1 MSTQNEILIALA
13 ARRSCR
19 AYKPEQITAD
29 ELNAVTAAGT
39 WAPTAMGRQS
49 PLIVAVQ
56 NKADR
61 DELSRLNAAVMG
73 TDSDPFYGAPTA
85 VLVLGDKASAC
96 AVQDASL
103 VLGNMLLA
111 ASSLGLG
118 SCYIGDITENCER
131 QRKLLHLPPYVFP
144 AVMLVFGFP
153 TEQQKMRKK
162 PERCALSHIV
172 HENAYRAMDADELR
186 DMLEYQCGGT
196 SYRDWLHAFCTRK
209 YNSDFAKE
217 MTRSVAAYLRDFEQE

>member
-85 VLVLGDKASAC
+85 VLVLG
-96 AVQDASL
+96 
-103 VLGNMLLA
+103 NMLLA

-118 SCYIGDITENCER
+118 SCWINR
-131 QRKLLHLPPYVFP
+131 
-144 AVMLVFGFP
+144 
-153 TEQQKMRKK
+153 
-162 PERCALSHIV
+162 
-172 HENAYRAMDADELR
+172 
-186 DMLEYQCGGT
+186 
-196 SYRDWLHAFCTRK
+196 
-209 YNSDFAKE
+209 AKE
-217 MTRSVAAYLRDFEQE
+217 TFERPEGKALLAKWGLDPEKYVGVGYCILGYPAQGGIKAAAPRKDGYVLQV

>member
-49 PLIVAVQ
+49 PQIVAVQ

-85 VLVLGDKASAC
+85 VLVLG
-96 AVQDASL
+96 
-103 VLGNMLLA
+103 NMLLA

-118 SCYIGDITENCER
+118 SCWINR
-131 QRKLLHLPPYVFP
+131 
-144 AVMLVFGFP
+144 
-153 TEQQKMRKK
+153 
-162 PERCALSHIV
+162 
-172 HENAYRAMDADELR
+172 
-186 DMLEYQCGGT
+186 
-196 SYRDWLHAFCTRK
+196 
-209 YNSDFAKE
+209 AKE
-217 MTRSVAAYLRDFEQE
+217 TFERPEGKALLAKWGLDPEKYVGVGYCILGYPAQGGIKAAAPRKDGYVLQV

>member
-118 SCYIGDITENCER
+118 SCWINR
-131 QRKLLHLPPYVFP
+131 
-144 AVMLVFGFP
+144 
-153 TEQQKMRKK
+153 
-162 PERCALSHIV
+162 
-172 HENAYRAMDADELR
+172 
-186 DMLEYQCGGT
+186 
-196 SYRDWLHAFCTRK
+196 
-209 YNSDFAKE
+209 AKE
-217 MTRSVAAYLRDFEQE
+217 TFERPEGKALLAKWGLDPEKYVGVGYCILSYPAQGGIKAAAPRKDGYVLQV

>member
-1 MSTQNEILIALA
+1 MSIQNEILIALA

-49 PLIVAVQ
+49 PQIVAVQ

-103 VLGNMLLA
+103 
-111 ASSLGLG
+111 GLG
-118 SCYIGDITENCER
+118 SCWINR
-131 QRKLLHLPPYVFP
+131 
-144 AVMLVFGFP
+144 
-153 TEQQKMRKK
+153 
-162 PERCALSHIV
+162 
-172 HENAYRAMDADELR
+172 
-186 DMLEYQCGGT
+186 
-196 SYRDWLHAFCTRK
+196 
-209 YNSDFAKE
+209 AKE
-217 MTRSVAAYLRDFEQE
+217 TFERPEGKALLAKWGLDPEKYVGVGYCILGYPAQGGIKAAAPRKDGYVLQV

>member
-1 MSTQNEILIALA
+1 MSTQNEILTALA

-85 VLVLGDKASAC
+85 VLVLG
-96 AVQDASL
+96 
-103 VLGNMLLA
+103 NMLLA

-118 SCYIGDITENCER
+118 SCWINR
-131 QRKLLHLPPYVFP
+131 
-144 AVMLVFGFP
+144 
-153 TEQQKMRKK
+153 
-162 PERCALSHIV
+162 
-172 HENAYRAMDADELR
+172 
-186 DMLEYQCGGT
+186 
-196 SYRDWLHAFCTRK
+196 
-209 YNSDFAKE
+209 AKE
-217 MTRSVAAYLRDFEQE
+217 TFERPEGKALLAKWGLDPEKYVGVGYCILGYPAQGGIKAAAPRKDGYVLQV